1 MMDEKENKLQEWN
14 TPEIIDLDIDETESG
29 MYLTTEAST
38 GHLS

>member
-1 MMDEKENKLQEWN
+1 MDEKENKLQEWN

-29 MYLTTEAST
+29 MYLTIESNL